1 MCSKFCYKDYFSRI
15 SLNELYDCI
24 AETIRNFSDD
34 SMENNYVK
42 FVIKYCRFHKQG
54 NKNIVFL
61 FLTGLNP
68 INFKDAFNKIIFDDK
83 EYNNDYYNNM
93 PSLID
98 KITPKKKVIKNI
110 DKHHSEENKINCV
123 EESGIG
129 VFEKNK
135 INVIENKKANEENNK
150 ENKHNGIDE
159 IINSK
164 IDNNNKIINN
174 IETKNLNININDKT
188 KKIDIN
194 KNDGNN
200 DLKRKTEGL
209 DNKENHNDKN
219 AQIPMNFMK
228 N

>member
-1 MCSKFCYKDYFSRI
+1 MHGYGNNNIEQNELLNKINLDDLKILFKRYICFNDLFDQGEIVNFINCLNKSITGELTSIHLKEGPEKNLINNMINLIFKEMCSKFCYKDYFSRI

-42 FVIKYCRFHKQG
+42 FVIKYCLFHKQG

-68 INFKDAFNKIIFDDK
+68 NNFKDAFNKIIFDDK

-129 VFEKNK
+129 VIEK
-135 INVIENKKANEENNK
+135 KK
-150 ENKHNGIDE
+150 
-159 IINSK
+159 
-164 IDNNNKIINN
+164 
-174 IETKNLNININDKT
+174 
-188 KKIDIN
+188 
-194 KNDGNN
+194 
-200 DLKRKTEGL
+200 
-209 DNKENHNDKN
+209 
-219 AQIPMNFMK
+219 
-228 N
+228 